1 MLFSEEEH
9 RLAAETSIKYR
20 GTACIELEALTF
32 AYEADEKNVMRL
44 KKFFKKNGCNRLDVR
59 NHIPAVI
66 SQEQLDIAIRNSN
79 TTAKALMNGCHTR
92 DSFVE
97 LRFPVNF
104 RLQCLHGSDRVR
116 AATEVLSP
124 ADKHWI
130 VDLYLEDLSHEL
142 RTTLEEEYSCEKEP
156 DDGEFYCKIRQY
168 QKSQNV
174 YFEER

>member
-1 MLFSEEEH
+1 MHFSEEEH

-59 NHIPAVI
+59 NHVPAVI
-66 SQEQLDIAIRNSN
+66 SQEQLDIAIRNSK

-97 LRFPVNF
+97 LKFPINF
-104 RLQCLHGSDRVR
+104 RLQCLHGSDRVQ

-130 VDLYLEDLSHEL
+130 VDLYLEG
-142 RTTLEEEYSCEKEP
+142 RRSCLFCTATGSDRP
-156 DDGEFYCKIRQY
+156 
-168 QKSQNV
+168 
-174 YFEER
+174 

>member
-130 VDLYLEDLSHEL
+130 VDLYLEG
-142 RTTLEEEYSCEKEP
+142 RRSCLFCTVTGSDRPQPRPQPRIK
-156 DDGEFYCKIRQY
+156 DDSGGR
-168 QKSQNV
+168 V
-174 YFEER
+174 LL